1 MKTVSL
7 VRVSVVTFIK
17 TVDDQVKKMRN
28 WKAYLSK
35 RKIHKLENAQPLL
48 SVIENFVIKKV
59 YDL

>member
-1 MKTVSL
+1 M
-7 VRVSVVTFIK
+7 RVSVVTFIK

-35 RKIHKLENAQPLL
+35 RKMHKLENAQPLL